1 MEKAQKRVKDF
12 MGEQGLSSSPEA
24 RMLDLVSEV
33 GELAKEVLKGS
44 DYGTAPLLPG
54 AGLEEEMGDCLFSL
68 LALCSAAGL
77 DAEKALAAALEK
89 YAARAART
97 GQVGSGG

>member
-1 MEKAQKRVKDF
+1 MEKAQKRVRDF
-12 MGEQGLSSSPEA
+12 IGEHGLSLSPET

-44 DYGTAPLLPG
+44 GYGTVPLQSG

-77 DAEKALAAALEK
+77 DAERALAAALEK
-89 YAARAART
+89 YTSRAART
-97 GQVGSGG
+97 GQVGSGR